1 MSVGAYFYYDV
12 QSTVFR
18 AYLVG
23 FEPLLNSRLIPTKI
37 KLSPAEAERLRAA
50 FSQYWSSFSRPM
62 KTGSE
67 NSKSLSG
74 EPFAGALFVWG
85 TELKQTRP
93 SARSQ
98 QG

>member
-1 MSVGAYFYYDV
+1 MHAYTLCIMTYKALYFV
-12 QSTVFR
+12 HSWIRT
-18 AYLVG
+18 LM
-23 FEPLLNSRLIPTKI
+23 NSRLIPTKI

-85 TELKQTRP
+85 TELK
-93 SARSQ
+93 
-98 QG
+98 